1 MNIQA
6 PDVLSVIRATMALII
21 LYTVAVYAKLIA
33 IGVAITAGIV
43 VACAIVAGIMDYRDS
58 LRLRNCGYFKPPHL
72 PQENTNPYV
81 SGRHYLVASPSV
93 GDAAHP
99 YMSDSFPFDTSAE
112 RPFVRRRR
120 SRSGSY

>member
-6 PDVLSVIRATMALII
+6 PDVLSVIRATMALIT
-21 LYTVAVYAKLIA
+21 LYTVVVYAKLIA

-43 VACAIVAGIMDYRDS
+43 VAFAIVAGILDFRDS
-58 LRLRNCGYFKPPHL
+58 IRLRNCGYFKPQHL
-72 PQENTNPYV
+72 PQEDITNPYV
-81 SGRHYLVASPSV
+81 SE
-93 GDAAHP
+93 
-99 YMSDSFPFDTSAE
+99 SFPFDTSAE